1 LGLLEDRA
9 NLSGKV
15 ALVAGGASGL
25 GGAIARDLATA
36 GVDLAL
42 CDRDQPA
49 LERTVAHVVG
59 AGRQV
64 VQGTLDV
71 RDPEALAAFFDQAD
85 ELGRLDILVNVVGG
99 TFQSDFADSSPR
111 GWEALTRTNYTWLL
125 HSTSLA
131 IPRMRAGGRGGSIIN
146 MTSIEAHR
154 AAPGFAVYAGLK
166 AAVTGF
172 TRSLAVE
179 LAHEGI
185 RVNTIAPDMVPT
197 EGMLA
202 TTDAEQA
209 AGGWG
214 NDEAS
219 LLSNAISVPAG
230 RRGRFEDVGNCALFL
245 ASDLS
250 SYVTGTSLHP
260 DGGAL
265 ASSGWFRWP
274 DLGYRNTVPPQIAR
288 TAADRSARAGRP
300 PVDPSR

>member
-1 LGLLEDRA
+1 MGVLEDRA
-9 NLSGKV
+9 NLGGKV
-15 ALVAGGASGL
+15 AVVAGGASGL
-25 GGAIARDLATA
+25 GGAIARDLAMA

-42 CDRDQPA
+42 CDRDQQA
-49 LERTVAHVVG
+49 LERTAADVAG
-59 AGRQV
+59 AGRRV
-64 VQGTLDV
+64 VQATLDV
-71 RDPEALAAFFDQAD
+71 RDRETLAGFFDRAD

-111 GWEALTRTNYTWLL
+111 GWDALVRTNYTWLL

-131 IPRMRAGGRGGSIIN
+131 IPRMRAGRRGGSIIN
-146 MTSIEAHR
+146 LTSIEAHR

-197 EGMLA
+197 EGILA
-202 TTDAEQA
+202 SADMEQA
-209 AGGWG
+209 TGWG
-214 NDEAS
+214 DDEAS
-219 LLSNAISVPAG
+219 VISNAISVPAG

-250 SYVTGTSLHP
+250 SYITGTSLHP

-274 DLGYRNTVPPQIAR
+274 DLGYRNTVPPEIAR
-288 TAADRSARAGRP
+288 VAADRSTSTGQP
-300 PVDPSR
+300 PVDR

>member
-1 LGLLEDRA
+1 MGLLEDRA
-9 NLSGKV
+9 NLGGKV
-15 ALVAGGASGL
+15 AVVAGGASGL
-25 GGAIARDLATA
+25 GGAIARDLAMA

-42 CDRDQPA
+42 CDRDQQA
-49 LERTVAHVVG
+49 LERTAADVAG
-59 AGRQV
+59 AGRRV
-64 VQGTLDV
+64 VQATLDV
-71 RDPEALAAFFDQAD
+71 RDRETLAGFFDRAD

-111 GWEALTRTNYTWLL
+111 GWDALVRTNYTWLL

-131 IPRMRAGGRGGSIIN
+131 IPRMRAGRRGGSIIN
-146 MTSIEAHR
+146 LTSIEAHR

-197 EGMLA
+197 EGILA
-202 TTDAEQA
+202 SADMEQA
-209 AGGWG
+209 TGWG
-214 NDEAS
+214 DDEAS
-219 LLSNAISVPAG
+219 VISNAISVPAG

-250 SYVTGTSLHP
+250 SYITGTSLHP

-274 DLGYRNTVPPQIAR
+274 DLGYRNTVPPEIAR
-288 TAADRSARAGRP
+288 VAADRSTSTGQP
-300 PVDPSR
+300 PVDR